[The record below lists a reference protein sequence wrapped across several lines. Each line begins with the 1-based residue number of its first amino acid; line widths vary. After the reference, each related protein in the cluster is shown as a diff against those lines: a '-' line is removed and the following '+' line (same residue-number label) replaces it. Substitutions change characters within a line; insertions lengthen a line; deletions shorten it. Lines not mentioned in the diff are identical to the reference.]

1 MTKNSTR
8 SGIGGLLLLLILWL
22 TFFAPMYGFGKL
34 TLEFSESI
42 KQFPHLATNA
52 QFLNYKQYSFI
63 IFAASALIS
72 FAAGI
77 QLWRVH
83 FPESVRFAILAIWL
97 SVPFAKIL
105 NLAAALWIYRE
116 IAGPSK
122 IEEMILTMLGS
133 TFSSCVV
140 AGIWTAYLL
149 RSARVKNTYNL
160 PYNQK
165 RSTIKS
171 LTQR

>member
-1 MTKNSTR
+1 MTKNTSP
-8 SGIGGLLLLLILWL
+8 SGIGGILLILILWL

-34 TLEFSESI
+34 TQEFSESI
-42 KQFPHLATNA
+42 KQFPHLATNE
-52 QFLNYKQYSFI
+52 QFLNYKQSSFV

-72 FAAGI
+72 FASGL

-83 FPESVRFAILAIWL
+83 FPESVKFAILAIWL
-97 SVPFAKIL
+97 SVPFAKVL

-116 IAGPSK
+116 IASRSK

-133 TFSSCVV
+133 EVSSCVV

-149 RSARVKNTYNL
+149 RSSRVKNTYKPPLQSKVLESNA
-160 PYNQK
+160 
-165 RSTIKS
+165 
-171 LTQR
+171 